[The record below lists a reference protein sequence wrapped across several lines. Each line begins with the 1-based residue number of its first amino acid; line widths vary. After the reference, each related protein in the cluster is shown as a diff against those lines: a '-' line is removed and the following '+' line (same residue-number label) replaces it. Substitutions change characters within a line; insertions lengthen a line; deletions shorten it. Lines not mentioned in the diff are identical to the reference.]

1 MARPRRAGRSVGG
14 MGRFRAWLRAL
25 SVNVPIPAER
35 VPRTWTRCP
44 ICDERLV
51 GPWPAGY
58 IGTDGMGGR
67 AVAEP
72 ARAELVA
79 KCPVHG
85 HRPYNDPDHPPP
97 YRQLAY
103 DEPDP
108 LLDDE

>member
-1 MARPRRAGRSVGG
+1 MAGWWRR
-14 MGRFRAWLRAL
+14 LRDSL
-25 SVNVPIPAER
+25 SYVVASPVER
-35 VPRTWTRCP
+35 VPRRWTRCP

-58 IGTDGMGGR
+58 IGRGGGGR
-67 AVAEP
+67 DVIEP
-72 ARAELVA
+72 AREELVA

-85 HRPYNDPDHPPP
+85 KRPYNDPERLPP

-108 LLDDE
+108 LDDE

>member
-1 MARPRRAGRSVGG
+1 MAGWWRR
-14 MGRFRAWLRAL
+14 LRDSPSYVVA
-25 SVNVPIPAER
+25 SPVER
-35 VPRTWTRCP
+35 VPRRWTRCP

-58 IGTDGMGGR
+58 IGRVGGGR
-67 AVAEP
+67 DVIEP
-72 ARAELVA
+72 AREELVA

-85 HRPYNDPDHPPP
+85 KRPYNDPNRLPP

-108 LLDDE
+108 LDDADTE

>member
-1 MARPRRAGRSVGG
+1 MTGWWRR
-14 MGRFRAWLRAL
+14 LRDAL
-25 SVNVPIPAER
+25 SYESLIPVER
-35 VPRTWTRCP
+35 VPRRWTRCP

-58 IGTDGMGGR
+58 IGSNGMGGR
-67 AVAEP
+67 GVIEP
-72 ARAELVA
+72 AREELVA

-85 HRPYNDPDHPPP
+85 HRPYNDPDRRPP

-108 LLDDE
+108 LDDE